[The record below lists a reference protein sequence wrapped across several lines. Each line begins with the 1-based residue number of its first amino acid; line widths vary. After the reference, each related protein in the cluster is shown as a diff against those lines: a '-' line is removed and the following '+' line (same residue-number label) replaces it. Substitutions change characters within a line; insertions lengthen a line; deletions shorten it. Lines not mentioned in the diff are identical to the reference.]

1 MANPNLVNITNINGK
16 SFGNVL
22 TTSNAIIIANGAS
35 SGNVLKINNIVVT
48 NVDGTAAAD
57 VTIEYNT
64 LAAGTGTPYRLAS
77 TISVPADASL
87 IITDKTT
94 SFYLEENTSLKGFAS
109 AAGDLEV
116 LVSYEVLS

>member
-1 MANPNLVNITNINGK
+1 MANPNLVNVTNINGR

-22 TTSNAIIIANGAS
+22 TTSSAVIIANGAS

-48 NVDGTAAAD
+48 NVDGAAAAD

-64 LAAGTGTPYRLAS
+64 AANGSGTGYKIAS

-87 IITDKTT
+87 IVTDKTT
-94 SFYLEENTSLKGFAS
+94 SFYLEENTSIKGLAS
-109 AAGDLEV
+109 TNGDLEV

>member
-1 MANPNLVNITNINGK
+1 MANPNITGVTAIYGK

-22 TTSNAIIIANGAS
+22 TTSNAIIIANGS
-35 SGNVLKINNIVVT
+35 GSGNVLKINNIVVS

-64 LAAGTGTPYRLAS
+64 TAAGTGTPIRLAS
-77 TISVPADASL
+77 TISVPADATL
-87 IITDKTT
+87 IVTDKST
-94 SFYLEENTSLKGFAS
+94 SFYLEENTCLKGFAS

-116 LVSYEVLS
+116 LVSYEIIS

>member
-1 MANPNLVNITNINGK
+1 MANPNLVNVTNINGK

-22 TTSNAIIIANGAS
+22 TTTSAVIIANGAS

-48 NVDGTAAAD
+48 NVDGAAAAD

-64 LAAGTGTPYRLAS
+64 AANGSGTGYKIAS

-87 IITDKTT
+87 IVTDKTT
-94 SFYLEENTSLKGFAS
+94 SFYLEENTSIKGLAS
-109 AAGDLEV
+109 TNGDLEV

>member
-1 MANPNLVNITNINGK
+1 MANPNLVNVTNINGK

-22 TTSNAIIIANGAS
+22 TTTSAVIIANGAS

-64 LAAGTGTPYRLAS
+64 AAAGNGTGYKIAS

-87 IITDKTT
+87 IVTDKTT
-94 SFYLEENTSLKGFAS
+94 SFYLEENTSIKGLAS
-109 AAGDLEV
+109 TNGDLEV